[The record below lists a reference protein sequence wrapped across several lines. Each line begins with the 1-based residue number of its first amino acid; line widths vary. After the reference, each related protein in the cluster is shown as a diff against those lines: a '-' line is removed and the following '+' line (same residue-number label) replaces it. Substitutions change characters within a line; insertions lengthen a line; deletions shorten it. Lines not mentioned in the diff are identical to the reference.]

1 LQETNQYGVH
11 ATNAVVMQ
19 CSSIW
24 MMFQHPQEKGE
35 EESSRWGKIQKTFSP
50 ILVEKHTH
58 VCLEVKTGAG

>member
-1 LQETNQYGVH
+1 
-11 ATNAVVMQ
+11 
-19 CSSIW
+19 